1 MHGMGIT
8 IDYHTPSDSV
18 TLCSLLGM
26 VHAWVGQIVT
36 FFAYTPPSRPLGSS
50 TPTARREGH
59 QPDSGLP
66 WATLGSPSGRVLAA
80 RA

>member
-1 MHGMGIT
+1 
-8 IDYHTPSDSV
+8 
-18 TLCSLLGM
+18 M

-36 FFAYTPPSRPLGSS
+36 FFAYSPPSRPPGL
-50 TPTARREGH
+50 PHVYLARESH

-66 WATLGSPSGRVLAA
+66 WGALGSPPGSVLAA